1 MFDFLS
7 PSKVFN
13 LRQPETL
20 WLQPKH
26 FEQAIVFSN
35 NDSALPEVDRWQLYL
50 NRLALLGF
58 EEWLKKASSWYSIDK
73 TQCMNEV
80 DALYHL
86 QINKFKLNLIIK
98 EHILDEEV
106 EIPLVAIPP
115 DGDSCIE
122 QSHAAHF
129 YVLLEITEEQQQLM
143 IRGFLRYDRLINYCL
158 QNDTLHNNHYKIPLA
173 IFDPEPQHLLF
184 NCDFLDPD
192 AIMPPVTLKPNNR
205 INLGEWISGASAVGW
220 QTIDALFGAPSQLAS
235 SLRQPKQGDSRGKL
249 IDLGLQLQ
257 EHQVVL
263 LVNVTEADTQELTV
277 LVQLHPVGDER
288 YLPAQITLT
297 LLAQSGEKLQ
307 EVQARSLDNYIQLR
321 SFQGLS
327 GTLFQ
332 LMVSLGKL
340 SVLENFEL

>member
-1 MFDFLS
+1 
-7 PSKVFN
+7 
-13 LRQPETL
+13 
-20 WLQPKH
+20 
-26 FEQAIVFSN
+26 
-35 NDSALPEVDRWQLYL
+35 
-50 NRLALLGF
+50 
-58 EEWLKKASSWYSIDK
+58 
-73 TQCMNEV
+73 
-80 DALYHL
+80 
-86 QINKFKLNLIIK
+86 
-98 EHILDEEV
+98 
-106 EIPLVAIPP
+106 
-115 DGDSCIE
+115 
-122 QSHAAHF
+122 
-129 YVLLEITEEQQQLM
+129 
-143 IRGFLRYDRLINYCL
+143 
-158 QNDTLHNNHYKIPLA
+158 
-173 IFDPEPQHLLF
+173 
-184 NCDFLDPD
+184 
-192 AIMPPVTLKPNNR
+192 MPPVTLKPNNR

-220 QTIDALFGAPSQLAS
+220 QTIDALFGAPSQLAG